1 MPRLVTGELLD
12 RPDASEAELR
22 ETFRFIRGVNR
33 WLGGAGA
40 LLRHLRAWS
49 ARWPRDRP
57 VTLLDLGTGC
67 ADIPLAAR
75 RWAVNQGLDLRITA
89 TDAHPLAL
97 RLAKEAVGDE
107 PGVTVERLDALRL
120 RERFAADQFD
130 YVHAGMMLHHLKDIE
145 VLTVLASMDRV
156 ARAGIVWNDL
166 QRSGLALAVVSLAT
180 ARAHPTVKHDARA
193 SIRAAFTRTEVLD
206 FAARSGIT
214 YCQYGGSVIQNR
226 FTLAGE
232 KPGAWR

>member
-120 RERFAADQFD
+120 RERFAADQ
-130 YVHAGMMLHHLKDIE
+130 